1 MKYNPVPLFADA
13 EYTYPMAFGFRPDIV
28 PYIHEDDTVRPC
40 VIVVPG
46 GGYAMVSPTEGELVA
61 DRFYE
66 AGYQTFVL
74 SYTTNLL
81 TAAPLGDLPMRELA
95 RAIRLVRSK
104 AGEYKVDP
112 NRVILCGFSAGSHL
126 CGSICVHYEDTEDQN
141 PAYQD
146 ISARPDAAILSYPVI
161 TSGKYAHQ
169 GSFQCLLGRD
179 IYDRQDPEAA
189 KLLEYWS
196 LEKQVSEHTPPIFLW
211 QTITDETVPVE
222 NSVLMEQS
230 LREHGVPHALHL
242 FSAGRHGLSLA
253 DARWA
258 GQDYGDGH
266 SANQLEHLQNAA
278 RSGALPLPEETKYA
292 LLHLF
297 DGANAGTDEANQ
309 EVSAWPDLALVWLDR
324 ILKQ

>member
-1 MKYNPVPLFADA
+1 MKYNPVPLFADS
-13 EYTYPMAFGFRPDIV
+13 EYHYPMAFGFQPDLV
-28 PYIHEDDTVRPC
+28 PYLHEDDTVRPC

-61 DRFYE
+61 ERFYV

-74 SYTTNLL
+74 TYTTNLL
-81 TAAPLGDLPMRELA
+81 SAAPLGGLPMGELA
-95 RAIRLVRSK
+95 RAIRMVRSR

-112 NRVILCGFSAGSHL
+112 NLVVLCGFSAGSHL
-126 CGSICVHYEDTEDQN
+126 CGSICVHFEDAAEDN
-141 PAYQD
+141 PAYKD

-161 TSGKYAHQ
+161 TSGPFAHQ

-179 IYDRQDPEAA
+179 IYERKDPETA

-196 LEKQVSEHTPPIFLW
+196 LEKQVSENTPPIFLW

-222 NSVLMEQS
+222 NSILMEQA
-230 LREHGVPHALHL
+230 LRKHGVPHALHL

-253 DARWA
+253 DTRWA
-258 GQDYGDGH
+258 DQDYGDGH
-266 SANQLEHLQNAA
+266 CANQLEHLQNAA
-278 RSGALPLPEETKYA
+278 ISGELPLPEETKNA

-297 DGANAGTDEANQ
+297 DAGNAGTDEPNE
-309 EVSAWPDLALVWLDR
+309 EVSAWPELALAWLNR
-324 ILKQ
+324 ILNK